1 MNLIKEVATTAA
13 LALALSGQALAQG
26 SLGNSGAGSAPPR
39 SAVESAPS
47 ALDASKGAV
56 ESAPSSGRGFGSS
69 LTDSAGTPVTT
80 PDGNP
85 VRGSATEGSGRTAPA
100 APSNR

>member
-26 SLGNSGAGSAPPR
+26 SLGNSGAGNAPPR

-85 VRGSATEGSGRTAPA
+85 VRGNATEGGGRTAPD
-100 APSNR
+100 APNSR